1 VYVPIGLDSGVGYMT
16 LPVSY
21 PGLFS
26 DICFT
31 LLQALTEA
39 IKADGINRY
48 STRLGW
54 GFRVPWK
61 RQGLID
67 WAAMVR
73 SHRNETGPSIGFQCH

>member
-1 VYVPIGLDSGVGYMT
+1 MT

-26 DICFT
+26 VISFT

-39 IKADGINRY
+39 IKTNGINRY
-48 STRLGW
+48 STRLRW
-54 GFRVPWK
+54 GFWVPW
-61 RQGLID
+61 QHLGLIN

-73 SHRNETGPSIGFQCH
+73 SHRNEVGPSIGFQCH